1 MKSANL
7 ALSDIQ
13 LIVNHT
19 TVATIYEMK
28 SIACKFHMKSFEG
41 KKLQWKLSVT
51 QFHLNVTKTAQL
63 LVFHEVKS
71 CNPLFC

>member
-28 SIACKFHMKSFEG
+28 SIVCKFHMKSFEG
-41 KKLQWKLSVT
+41 KKITVGTICLPVS
-51 QFHLNVTKTAQL
+51 F
-63 LVFHEVKS
+63 E
-71 CNPLFC
+71 CD